1 MFGLLDIVYL
11 MKSDKIWAQK
21 IKQKNS
27 ISKKKQKEVIASE
40 IVEEKKIN
48 NSSESNISVLTK
60 TTNPKVVINSEDF
73 KNCDENLTIQ
83 KKHKLLKTVCFMIIC
98 IIILMTFFISLK
110 TYNMVNELS
119 YYIMQP

>member
-21 IKQKNS
+21 MKQKNS

-83 KKHKLLKTVCFMIIC
+83 KKNKLLKTVCFMIIC

>member
-21 IKQKNS
+21 MKQKNS
-27 ISKKKQKEVIASE
+27 ISKKKQKEMIASE

>member
-21 IKQKNS
+21 MKQKNS

>member
-21 IKQKNS
+21 MKQKNS
-27 ISKKKQKEVIASE
+27 ISKKKQKEMIASE

-48 NSSESNISVLTK
+48 NSPESNISVLTK
-60 TTNPKVVINSEDF
+60 TTNPKIVINSEDF

>member
-11 MKSDKIWAQK
+11 MKSDKIWVQK
-21 IKQKNS
+21 MKQKNS

>member
-11 MKSDKIWAQK
+11 MKSDKIWTQK
-21 IKQKNS
+21 MRQKNS
-27 ISKKKQKEVIASE
+27 ISKKKQKEVIASD

-48 NSSESNISVLTK
+48 NSAEPNISVLTK
-60 TTNPKVVINSEDF
+60 TTNPKVIINSEDF
-73 KNCDENLTIQ
+73 KNNCENLQ
-83 KKHKLLKTVCFMIIC
+83 NRKRHKLLKTVCFMIIC
-98 IIILMTFFISLK
+98 IIILMTFFISLR

>member
-21 IKQKNS
+21 MKQKNS
-27 ISKKKQKEVIASE
+27 ISKKKQKEMIASE

-48 NSSESNISVLTK
+48 NSPESNISVLTK